1 MLCSAG
7 QMSKAYEFYVVQ
19 EPRVTFTEAQH
30 CYPEFNRHG
39 LPHMQDLLTH
49 GKLTLPTPSVI
60 AGS

>member
-1 MLCSAG
+1 MT
-7 QMSKAYEFYVVQ
+7 KAYEFYVVQ

-30 CYPEFNRHG
+30 GYQDFNRHG

-49 GKLTLPTPSVI
+49 GELMLTTPSVI